1 MSELKETIKAILKE
15 DPTIIMDALVS
26 NPAIIY
32 EALAKLMPWQS
43 LATKDDIKEIKET
56 MATKEDL
63 QKEIKEIKET
73 MATKEDLQKEIKE
86 IKETM
91 ATKEDLQK
99 EIKEIKETMATKE
112 DLKSL
117 ATKDEL
123 ERLREEI
130 WRELKVLRIMLDSLG
145 ARWGIINE
153 EAVRNGI
160 KELLASAGYKVDKWI
175 YYDADGYVYGYASE
189 IDVDIVI
196 KNGLTIM
203 VEITAAL
210 KRGDIP
216 FIKRKA
222 ELYEKVT
229 GLRPNKVV
237 VITAFIHDKNP
248 DLIIARAETLGIIIL
263 KPGEDISNN

>member
-43 LATKDDIKEIKET
+43 LATKDD
-56 MATKEDL
+56 
-63 QKEIKEIKET
+63 
-73 MATKEDLQKEIKE
+73 
-86 IKETM
+86 
-91 ATKEDLQK
+91 
-99 EIKEIKETMATKE
+99 IKEIKETMATKE